1 MYSVVATRPYA
12 PGVMIGKMKAIIIG
26 SNGQLGADLTR
37 VLPMQGVSV
46 RPLTHQDLDVA
57 DSEQVDSVLGGARA
71 DVVINTAAFHKVE
84 QCEKEPAPSF
94 AVNAIGAW
102 NLAKACRQMNAVL
115 VHFSTDYVFDG
126 RQNTPYFE
134 SDLPGPLNVYG
145 VSKLAGEGLV
155 TLTWERS
162 FVVRTCGL
170 YGIAGSRG
178 KGGNFVEIMI
188 SKASKKEPIRV
199 VEDQVLTPTF
209 TRDLAEAI
217 SRLIQIERYGL
228 YHISAEGQCSWYE
241 FAREIFELEGLNVD
255 IDPVSTK
262 DFASPV
268 CRPAYSVLSK
278 RKLNSLGIAMPP
290 WQEGLTSYLNMRNTR

>member
-1 MYSVVATRPYA
+1 
-12 PGVMIGKMKAIIIG
+12 MIGKMKAIIIG

-46 RPLTHQDLDVA
+46 RPLTHQHLDVA
-57 DSEQVDSVLGGARA
+57 DSEQVDNVLGGIRA

-102 NLAKACRQMNAVL
+102 NLAKACRRMNAVL

-126 RQNTPYFE
+126 RQNSPYFE
-134 SDLPGPLNVYG
+134 SDLPCPLNVYG

-155 TLTWERS
+155 ALTWERS

-178 KGGNFVEIMI
+178 KGGNFVETML
-188 SKASKKEPIRV
+188 SKASEKEPIRV

-209 TRDLAEAI
+209 TADLAQAI
-217 SRLIQIERYGL
+217 SCLIQTECYGL

-241 FAREIFELEGLNVD
+241 FARKIFELERLT
-255 IDPVSTK
+255 IDLEPVSTK
-262 DFASPV
+262 EFTSPV
-268 CRPAYSVLSK
+268 RRPAYSVLSK
-278 RKLNSLGIAMPP
+278 RKLNSLGISMPP
-290 WQEGLTSYLNMRNTR
+290 WPEGLSSYLNIRKTR